1 MNINSRSKGGEKY
14 KDHPSIKMINENVSF
29 ESCFSFKET
38 RESGI
43 EKEISDLNSKKAE
56 TFWKY
61 SYEDTWGFFKY
72 LVLNTSSTAWKVSK
86 YVVFSGPYFPVFSPN
101 TGKYGPE
108 TTPYLDTFHAV
119 KILGK
124 QYFP

>member
-1 MNINSRSKGGEKY
+1 MKRLEDSSNICY
-14 KDHPSIKMINENVSF
+14 SILQAL
-29 ESCFSFKET
+29 
-38 RESGI
+38 RE
-43 EKEISDLNSKKAE
+43 
-56 TFWKY
+56 
-61 SYEDTWGFFKY
+61 
-72 LVLNTSSTAWKVSK
+72 VSK
-86 YVVFSGPYFPVFSPN
+86 YVVFSGPYLPVFSPN